1 MTTLR
6 ILTIC
11 TGNICRSPFAAKL
24 LASKLDRTQFKVAS
38 AGTSAMLGDP
48 MQETMQRIA
57 ADMGVRWRDEH
68 SARVLTH
75 GLVGQADL
83 ILGMERE
90 HRSQAAKLQP
100 SAVRRAFTLLEFAHI
115 VSSINDDR
123 LQQLLFLNRGS
134 PTAAIDA
141 VMRMRGVVPRLN
153 PEQLY
158 DLQDPFGK
166 SRQTYARSAAHI
178 DQAVDQIVSFFQRT
192 AKLTA
197 ASQDGP
203 SAIVGMQDRK

>member
-1 MTTLR
+1 MPGMPHIGTRLTTLKPAPPSIEGGMTTLR

-11 TGNICRSPFAAKL
+11 TGNICRSPFAANCP
-24 LASKLDRTQFKVAS
+24 SKLDRTQFKVTS
-38 AGTSAMLGDP
+38 AGTSAMLGDRCKKRW
-48 MQETMQRIA
+48 RIA
-57 ADMGVRWRDEH
+57 ADMGVWWRDEH

-123 LQQLLFLNRGS
+123 LQQLLFQHKRS

-141 VMRMRGVVPRLN
+141 VMRMRGVKHDEP
-153 PEQLY
+153 
-158 DLQDPFGK
+158 
-166 SRQTYARSAAHI
+166 
-178 DQAVDQIVSFFQRT
+178 
-192 AKLTA
+192 
-197 ASQDGP
+197 
-203 SAIVGMQDRK
+203 

>member
-100 SAVRRAFTLLEFAHI
+100 SA
-115 VSSINDDR
+115 
-123 LQQLLFLNRGS
+123 
-134 PTAAIDA
+134 
-141 VMRMRGVVPRLN
+141 
-153 PEQLY
+153 
-158 DLQDPFGK
+158 
-166 SRQTYARSAAHI
+166 
-178 DQAVDQIVSFFQRT
+178 
-192 AKLTA
+192 
-197 ASQDGP
+197 
-203 SAIVGMQDRK
+203 